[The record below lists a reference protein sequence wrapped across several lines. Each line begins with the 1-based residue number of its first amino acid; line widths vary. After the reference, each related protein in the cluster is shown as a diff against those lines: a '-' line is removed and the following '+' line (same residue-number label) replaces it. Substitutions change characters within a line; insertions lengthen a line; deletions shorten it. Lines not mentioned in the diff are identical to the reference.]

1 MKSIIY
7 KQSFLIAIFL
17 LAVQFGY
24 SQQKVRT
31 SERPFNKD
39 VQKAKLQ
46 EQRNNMV
53 RKMGNRQ
60 GVQNHQKPSAAYP
73 AAPNQINTPVNVKP
87 PVNQIQVPK
96 KQTTSINQH

>member
-7 KQSFLIAIFL
+7 KQSFFVAIFL

-31 SERPFNKD
+31 SERAFNKD
-39 VQKAKLQ
+39 AQKAKLQ

-60 GVQNHQKPSAAYP
+60 GLQNHQKPSVAYP
-73 AAPNQINTPVNVKP
+73 AAAGQTVTPVNTKP
-87 PVNQIQVPK
+87 TVNQLQAARKP
-96 KQTTSINQH
+96 TLLN

>member
-1 MKSIIY
+1 MKPIIY
-7 KQSFLIAIFL
+7 KQSFLVAIFL

-39 VQKAKLQ
+39 AQKAKLQ

-60 GVQNHQKPSAAYP
+60 GLQNHQKPSAAYP
-73 AAPNQINTPVNVKP
+73 AVHNQPGKPVSTKP
-87 PVNQIQVPK
+87 
-96 KQTTSINQH
+96 TINQVQATRKPTLLN

>member
-7 KQSFLIAIFL
+7 KQSFFIAIFL

-53 RKMGNRQ
+53 RKMGNREGLRDQ
-60 GVQNHQKPSAAYP
+60 QKPAATNP
-73 AAPNQINTPVNVKP
+73 AATNRNYTPVNVKP
-87 PVNQIQVPK
+87 AVNQNQVPK
-96 KQTTSINQH
+96 KQTILN